1 MPTRKA
7 KKYPGRPIV
16 MGIDSAARYLT
27 DSAFRGD
34 LAPWCESKVE
44 VPAIGL
50 PDPVL
55 RPGATAKLP
64 FNMRV
69 ACRKCSG
76 CLRHRSRLWAA
87 RAADEIK
94 MAHRTWFVTL
104 TVNPTHRFRL
114 SLIAEKRFLRASGE
128 LLRNMQQGQ
137 QYRMLVWALGR
148 ELTTFLKRV
157 RKVNGP
163 FRYLAVFEP
172 HKDGFPHLHLFIHER
187 SQPITKSAIER
198 QWPLGFTQVKLLD
211 DRPGAAFYAA
221 KYLAKE
227 ATARVRASQR
237 YGQGLEAF
245 ITEQVITICDA
256 VSQKETGQRSLQ
268 AMARK
273 RHKAK
278 PFTL

>member
-1 MPTRKA
+1 
-7 KKYPGRPIV
+7 

-27 DSAFRGD
+27 DAAFRGD

-55 RPGATAKLP
+55 RPDSTSKVP
-64 FNMRV
+64 FIMRV
-69 ACRKCSG
+69 ACRKCAG
-76 CLRHRSRLWAA
+76 CLQHRSNLWAA
-87 RAADEIK
+87 RAADEIR
-94 MAHRTWFVTL
+94 MANRTWFLTL

-114 SLIAEKRFLRASGE
+114 SLIAEGRFLRASGE
-128 LLRNMQQGQ
+128 RLHQLERGQ

-157 RKVNGP
+157 RKANGP

-172 HKDGFPHLHLFIHER
+172 HQDGFPHLHLFVHER
-187 SQPITKSAIER
+187 GQPITKSAIER

-211 DRPGAAFYAA
+211 DRPQAAFYAA

-227 ATARVRASQR
+227 ASARVRASQR
-237 YGQGLEAF
+237 YGQGLNALL
-245 ITEQVITICDA
+245 TEHALEVCDA
-256 VSQKETGQRSLQ
+256 VSEYH
-268 AMARK
+268 RK
-273 RHKAK
+273 RDNGPSCDDANASVCQTPVAPNADCLSLRGLTK
-278 PFTL
+278 